1 MHTYVSLML
10 LSLLPILLSVK
21 AGIAEVHTSNS
32 LGHRADVSSCT
43 YPCSDRGSGRRD
55 FNARDA
61 EAGKARGSG
70 RRESEV
76 DARKRA
82 NFG

>member
-21 AGIAEVHTSNS
+21 TSITEAPASNV
-32 LGHRADVSSCT
+32 ADSRTTVSSCT

-55 FNARDA
+55 VKARDA

-82 NFG
+82 HFG

>member
-21 AGIAEVHTSNS
+21 VGVVEANS
-32 LGHRADVSSCT
+32 LATPEQRVAVANCD

-55 FNARDA
+55 FKRSQSEA
-61 EAGKARGSG
+61 EKARGSG
-70 RRESEV
+70 RRETEV
-76 DARKRA
+76 QVNKLAD
-82 NFG
+82 FS